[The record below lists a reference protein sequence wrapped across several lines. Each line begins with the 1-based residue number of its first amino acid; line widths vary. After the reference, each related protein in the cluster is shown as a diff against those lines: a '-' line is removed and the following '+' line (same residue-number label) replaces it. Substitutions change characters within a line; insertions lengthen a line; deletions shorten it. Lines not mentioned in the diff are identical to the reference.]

1 MQQCDQPQI
10 GATVNSRA
18 GEPSDAEILAAVRK
32 VLTAEEVEHPDYAK
46 APAAKGWLAAK
57 LLARERPA
65 SGALA
70 ARLLGR
76 FLG

>member
-1 MQQCDQPQI
+1 MEQCYQPEI
-10 GATVNSRA
+10 GEAVNSRA
-18 GEPSDAEILAAVRK
+18 GEPSDAEILAAVRQ
-32 VLTAEEVEHPDYAK
+32 VLTAEVVEHPDYAE
-46 APAAKGWLAAK
+46 APAGRGWLAGK

-76 FLG
+76 FRG